1 MSAFKVAD
9 SNEWTLAVG
18 AFIINSGFADGEW
31 FTLAME
37 SDAFLFVV
45 GTDGETTSSKSN
57 NRNGIATIKLMQ
69 SSSMNIFLSGLHST
83 DLYAPN
89 GAGVVGFLLKDRS
102 GGTTVFSPAAR
113 IIKAPDISLDRTATA
128 REWQIY
134 LSDIQRT
141 DGGN

>member
-1 MSAFKVAD
+1 MALKITD

-18 AFIINSGFADGEW
+18 AFVIDSGFADGEW

-57 NRNGIATIKLMQ
+57 NRNGIATVKLMQ

-83 DLYAPN
+83 DLNAPN
-89 GAGVVGFLLKDRS
+89 GAGVVGFLLKDGNGLS
-102 GGTTVFSPAAR
+102 SVFSPAAR
-113 IIKAPDISLDRTATA
+113 VIKAPDISLDRTATA

-134 LSDIQRT
+134 LTDITRV
-141 DGGN
+141 DAGN